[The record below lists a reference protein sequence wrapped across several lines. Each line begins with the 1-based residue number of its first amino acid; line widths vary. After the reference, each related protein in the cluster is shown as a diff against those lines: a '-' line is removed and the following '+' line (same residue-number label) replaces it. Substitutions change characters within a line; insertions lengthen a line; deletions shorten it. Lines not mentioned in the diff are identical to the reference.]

1 MCGIVGIVQ
10 KDNCFTELYDA
21 LIMLQHRGQD
31 AAGITICKGE
41 NLHSRKSKGFVRE
54 VFSQR
59 HFERLKGNYG
69 IGHVRYPTA
78 GGNSKEYAQ
87 PMYVN
92 SPYGISLAHNG
103 NLSNTKELAAEL
115 FNSDLRHISTDSDSE
130 VLLNILA
137 HEISKNNQ
145 KKPNPETLFEAV
157 QSTFK
162 RCEGSINVVSII
174 TGHGLLAFRDR
185 HGIRPLTLG
194 SRKNSDGTKD
204 YMITSESAAFSSSN
218 YYIERDLKPGEAL
231 FISKDGEMH
240 TKICS
245 DNTALTPCLF
255 EYVYFARPDSVIDG
269 VSVYQAR
276 QNMGVKLAE
285 KIKKNIPDNDIDVVI
300 PIPESSITSGTKVAE
315 CLNKEV
321 IYGFVKN
328 RYVGRTFIMPEQEM
342 RRRSVRRKL
351 NPINDEFKNK
361 NVLLVD
367 DSIVRGTTMKEIV
380 NMCYKAGANKV
391 SVASSSAEV
400 KFPNV
405 YGIDMPAKSE
415 LVASNRS
422 LEEIKEFIGCDN
434 LVYQDLAD
442 LVESVLELN
451 PQLDGVENSI
461 FTGIYPTEITDEY
474 LNYLEKKRKSLNS

>member
-31 AAGITICKGE
+31 AAGITICEGE

-157 QSTFK
+157 QATFK